1 METIG
6 ENVTG
11 SVLKK
16 VCADRSCF
24 NSTKNKETTFPLH
37 LTRGRGLRLHSV
49 LTSSLAFLVRF
60 SVVLFFRLAGRFQ
73 NRLNKNVR
81 SSQGTKRSKFVK
93 KAQVFVIDDASSCD
107 KLLQFHRSKYA
118 FKLNYIGIDCE
129 WVNNEGQQNMP
140 VALLQIATPL
150 CDCFLVR
157 LCKMDSQ
164 MPQIVKEILEDKTVL
179 KFGVGI
185 QDDAKRLWK
194 MFGIHA
200 RGCVDLRQVIQRS
213 RLDNEYQSC
222 EKTGLNSLAEKIL
235 GVRMDKSWRISSSDW
250 EADKFTTRQIEYAM
264 NDALVASHIFLRLVE
279 RKINALSQDL
289 DGFVPLEKW
298 GNSLTLRDACVQ
310 DKTMKLSSSMSI
322 EHQRTN
328 SNSDFTLNLS
338 ENLKHFQRSAACY
351 TERFD
356 RCTSKFSEKRS
367 SNQVGMILKGKIT
380 DKKTKL
386 KNERSVMKE
395 DSDLCS
401 DSQICAKPFQDLVS
415 GVDYY
420 KTTVDLNKFESKEMM
435 GYLSRDKVIGLF
447 AHPGFTQTAGSLCQ
461 SVLDLEFKKRK
472 KKAVAKKKDS
482 KEKSSSRN
490 SKKSLISGKSTAK
503 GKPPP
508 SLNCMNNKT

>member
-1 METIG
+1 M
-6 ENVTG
+6 
-11 SVLKK
+11 
-16 VCADRSCF
+16 D
-24 NSTKNKETTFPLH
+24 
-37 LTRGRGLRLHSV
+37 
-49 LTSSLAFLVRF
+49 
-60 SVVLFFRLAGRFQ
+60 
-73 NRLNKNVR
+73 
-81 SSQGTKRSKFVK
+81 
-93 KAQVFVIDDASSCD
+93 
-107 KLLQFHRSKYA
+107 
-118 FKLNYIGIDCE
+118 
-129 WVNNEGQQNMP
+129 GQ
-140 VALLQIATPL
+140 I
-150 CDCFLVR
+150 
-157 LCKMDSQ
+157 
-164 MPQIVKEILEDKTVL
+164 PQTVKEILEDKTVL

-194 MFGIHA
+194 MFGVHA
-200 RGCVDLRQVIQRS
+200 QGCVDLRHVIQRS
-213 RLDNEYQSC
+213 RLENEYQSF

-289 DGFVPLEKW
+289 DVFLPLEKR
-298 GNSLTLRDACVQ
+298 GSSLTLRDACVQ
-310 DKTMKLSSSMSI
+310 DKTMKLSSSMSN

-328 SNSDFTLNLS
+328 GNSDFTLNLS
-338 ENLKHFQRSAACY
+338 ETLKHFQRSAACY

-367 SNQVGMILKGKIT
+367 SNQVGMILKEKIT

-386 KNERSVMKE
+386 KNERSVVKE

-401 DSQICAKPFQDLVS
+401 DSQICGKPFQDLVS
-415 GVDYY
+415 GADYY

-503 GKPPP
+503 GKPPL
-508 SLNCMNNKT
+508 SLNSVNNKT

>member
-1 METIG
+1 MDG
-6 ENVTG
+6 NDWRKCDRKC
-11 SVLKK
+11 L
-16 VCADRSCF
+16 DRSCF
-24 NSTKNKETTFPLH
+24 NSTKNKENTFPLH

-60 SVVLFFRLAGRFQ
+60 SVVLFFELAGRFQ

-81 SSQGTKRSKFVK
+81 SSQGTKRSKFLK

-107 KLLQFHRSKYA
+107 KLLQSHRSKYA
-118 FKLNYIGIDCE
+118 FKMNYIGIDCE
-129 WVNNEGQQNMP
+129 WVNKEGQVNAP

-157 LCKMDSQ
+157 LCKMDGQ
-164 MPQIVKEILEDKTVL
+164 MPQTVKEILEDKTVL

-194 MFGIHA
+194 MFGIHVQ
-200 RGCVDLRQVIQRS
+200 GCVDLRHVIQRS
-213 RLDNEYQSC
+213 QLENEYQSC

-264 NDALVASHIFLRLVE
+264 NDALVATHIFLRLVE

-289 DGFVPLEKW
+289 DVFLPLEKR
-298 GNSLTLRDACVQ
+298 GNSLTVQDACVQ
-310 DKTMKLSSSMSI
+310 DKTMKLSLSMSV
-322 EHQRTN
+322 EYQRKN
-328 SNSDFTLNLS
+328 NSDFALNLS
-338 ENLKHFQRSAACY
+338 ENLKHFQKSAACY
-351 TERFD
+351 RERVD

-367 SNQVGMILKGKIT
+367 SNQASMILKGKIA

-401 DSQICAKPFQDLVS
+401 DSQICGKPFQDVIS

-420 KTTVDLNKFESKEMM
+420 KTIVDLTKFESKEMM

-447 AHPGFTQTAGSLCQ
+447 AHPGFTQTVGSLCQ

-472 KKAVAKKKDS
+472 KKVVAKKKDS

-490 SKKSLISGKSTAK
+490 PKKSLISGKSTAK
-503 GKPPP
+503 GKPPL
-508 SLNCMNNKT
+508 SLNSMNNKT